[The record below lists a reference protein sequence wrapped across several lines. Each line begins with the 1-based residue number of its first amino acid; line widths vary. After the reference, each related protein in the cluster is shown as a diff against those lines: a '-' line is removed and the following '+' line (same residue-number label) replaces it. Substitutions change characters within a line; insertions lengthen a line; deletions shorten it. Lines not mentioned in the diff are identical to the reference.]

1 MKGPFKSTS
10 GEIVSITG
18 GRLLYGSPDI
28 AISSVSSDSRDLGE
42 QTLFIPVAGEKFDG
56 HDFIPGLMA
65 DGKIACSLTMK
76 EGYEKHAADSD
87 TGLIMCDDTLN
98 ALGKI
103 GKYHRDRFSPVII
116 GITGTNGKTTTKEL
130 VFAVMSSSYRTLKNE
145 KNYNNEIGVP
155 FTLLG
160 LDENHEAAVIE
171 MGMNHLGEIERLS
184 RMSSPDI
191 GIITNVGAGHLE
203 FLGSM
208 ENVACAK
215 SEIMKGMKKDS
226 ILIVNRDT
234 ECFHIIS
241 RIAGENGIK
250 LFTYGLG
257 QNSDLSPE
265 FYSLSPSKTEVMY
278 KNVRITVPL
287 YGKHN
292 VYNIL
297 AALSVAEIMK
307 INISLAAAALSE
319 FRNVGGRSGIIN
331 NGYTII
337 DDTYNSNP
345 LSSLFALESVC
356 DVFPGRR
363 KIAVL
368 ADMKELGESAG
379 LYHVKVGEFA
389 GLRRFDLLLL
399 FGEMSGFYEK
409 GALSAGMD
417 SNSVRKCVSK
427 EEIVLFLKK
436 YLKENDVV
444 LVKGSRS
451 MKMEDVLNGLI
462 EVK

>member
-1 MKGPFKSTS
+1 MKGSFKSTS
-10 GEIVSITG
+10 GEIAAITG
-18 GRLLYGSPDI
+18 GKLLCGSNDI
-28 AISSVSSDSRDLGE
+28 AIETVSTDSRETGE
-42 QTLFIPVAGEKFDG
+42 NTLFVPVTGEKFDG
-56 HDFIPGLMA
+56 HDFIHELMA
-65 DGKIACSLTMK
+65 GGKIVCALTMK
-76 EGYEKHAADSD
+76 EGYEKPAADSGN
-87 TGLIMCDDTLN
+87 GLIMCDDTLK
-98 ALGKI
+98 ALGRI
-103 GKYHRDRFSPVII
+103 GKFHRDRFSPVII
-116 GITGTNGKTTTKEL
+116 GVTGTNGKTTTKEL
-130 VFAVMSSSYRTLKNE
+130 VYAVMSSLYRTLKNE

-160 LDENHEAAVIE
+160 LNESHEAAVIE

-184 RMSSPDI
+184 SMSSPDI

-215 SEIMKGMKKDS
+215 SEIMEGMKRGS
-226 ILIVNRDT
+226 TLIVNRDT
-234 ECFHIIS
+234 ECFHIVS
-241 RIAGENGIK
+241 RIAQEHGIR

-257 QNSDLSPE
+257 HDSDLYPE
-265 FYSLSPSKTEVMY
+265 SYSLFPEKTTVVY
-278 KNVRITVPL
+278 KNVHITVPL

-297 AALSVAEIMK
+297 AALCVAEIMK
-307 INISLAAAALSE
+307 IGISAAAEALSG
-319 FRNVGGRSGIIN
+319 FKNVGGRSEIIN
-331 NGYTII
+331 NGYILI
-337 DDTYNSNP
+337 NDTYNSNP

-379 LYHVKVGEFA
+379 LYHMKVGEFV
-389 GLRRFDLLLL
+389 GVRKFDLLLL
-399 FGEMSGFYEK
+399 YGDMSEYYER

-417 SNSVRKCVSK
+417 SFSVQKFDSK
-427 EEIVLFLKK
+427 EEIIFYLKK

-451 MKMEDVLNGLI
+451 MKMEDVLNGLY
-462 EVK
+462 EV